1 MTAVGTP
8 ILGKRRAW
16 KLAVR
21 LPTLTAAVSPVLVGS
36 GVAIHQHVFSLA
48 AALAALLGAICLQ
61 VGANFA
67 NDVFDFKRG
76 TDTADRLGP
85 PRASQLGLLSTKE
98 MLAGMWLAFAF
109 ATGAGVFLVW
119 TAGWP
124 VLAVGVASI
133 LAAIAYTGGPW
144 PTGYHALGDL
154 FTFVFFGPVAVAGTY
169 FVQAGDVSTLAWLAS
184 IPVGCTVTMILV
196 VNNLRDIPTDRQ
208 TGKRTLAVVMGDR
221 WSRWWFVLL
230 AKVAVAIPLLT
241 AVTGLAPWG
250 VLVLPI
256 AAWWLW
262 PPMKAVLLTGTHG
275 RALNPVLKAT
285 ARFNLVFGLAW
296 AVTLAIR

>member
-1 MTAVGTP
+1 LTAVATP

-36 GVAIHQHVFSLA
+36 GVAIHEHVFYLP

-61 VGANFA
+61 IGANFA

-85 PRASQLGLLSTKE
+85 PRASQMGLLSSRE
-98 MLAGMWLAFAF
+98 MLGGMWVAFAL
-109 ATGAGVFLVW
+109 ATCAGLFLVW
-119 TAGWP
+119 TAGWS
-124 VLAVGVASI
+124 VVVVGVASI

-154 FTFVFFGPVAVAGTY
+154 FSFVFFGPVAVAGTY
-169 FVQAGDVSTLAWLAS
+169 FVQAGEVSKLAWLAS
-184 IPVGCTVTMILV
+184 IPIGCTVTMILV

-208 TGKRTLAVVMGDR
+208 TGKRTLGVVLGDR
-221 WSRWWFVLL
+221 WTRRWFVLL
-230 AKVAVAIPLLT
+230 AGIAGAIPLAT

-250 VLVLPI
+250 VLALPL
-256 AAWWLW
+256 AAWWIW
-262 PPMKAVLLTGTHG
+262 SPMKAVLTGVNG

-296 AVTLAIR
+296 AAAVAVR

>member
-1 MTAVGTP
+1 MTIAATTP
-8 ILGKRRAW
+8 GKRGAW

-36 GVAIHQHVFSLA
+36 GVAIHQHVFHLP

-61 VGANFA
+61 IGANFA

-85 PRASQLGLLSTKE
+85 PRASQMGLLSTKE
-98 MLAGMWLAFAF
+98 MLAGMWLAFAL
-109 ATGAGVFLVW
+109 AAGAGVFLVW

-124 VLAVGVASI
+124 LVAVGVASI

-169 FVQAGDVSTLAWLAS
+169 FVQAGDISKLAWLAS
-184 IPVGCTVTMILV
+184 IPIGCTVTMILV

-208 TGKRTLAVVMGDR
+208 TGKRTLGVVLGDR
-221 WSRWWFVLL
+221 WTRRWFVLL
-230 AKVAVAIPLLT
+230 AAVAGAIPLLT
-241 AVTGLAPWG
+241 AVIEGAPWG
-250 VLVLPI
+250 VLALPI
-256 AAWWLW
+256 AAWWFW
-262 PPMKAVLLTGTHG
+262 PPMKAVLTGAEG

-296 AVTLAIR
+296 AVTLAIH